1 MDKFLK
7 IFNKVDWLVAIGSLG
22 AGLYL
27 DNGWLLAGG
36 VLGMGTAWYKPAERV
51 KKVLEKK
58 MLRKTPAPSDTHK
71 VLAQDDF
78 YQQMGVTEAPAL
90 AQEPV
95 NQVRQFTRALKPGP
109 VHLSASRHNVLK
121 HEHLKL
127 PTDQPV
133 PTRWI

>member
-7 IFNKVDWLVAIGSLG
+7 IFNKVVWLVAFGSLG

-78 YQQMGVTEAPAL
+78 EPQQVGMPASKTREF
-90 AQEPV
+90 AQ
-95 NQVRQFTRALKPGP
+95 NQGLGSFWCDNQ
-109 VHLSASRHNVLK
+109 
-121 HEHLKL
+121 EHG
-127 PTDQPV
+127 DV
-133 PTRWI
+133 AFSVS